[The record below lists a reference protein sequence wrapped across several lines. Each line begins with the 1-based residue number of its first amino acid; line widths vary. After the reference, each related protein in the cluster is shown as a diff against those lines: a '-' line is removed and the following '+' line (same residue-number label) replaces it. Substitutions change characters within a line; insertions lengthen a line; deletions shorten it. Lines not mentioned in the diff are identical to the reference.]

1 MRKLC
6 LLPLLLLFGLFTSSQ
21 LIAQDS
27 TKGALQI
34 SILTC
39 APGEDVYTA
48 WGHTAIRIIDSAKQ
62 TDIVFNFG
70 TFDFDTP
77 NFLVEFVKGNL
88 NYFLSADNFQNFILE
103 YQYYGRSIKEQV
115 LILTD
120 AEKINWQNALLKNL
134 EGNNRYYLYN
144 FITDNCTT
152 RVKDGFY
159 QFASTQVPPSTIK
172 SYRTHVVEAPYQQGI
187 PWIGLGIDVLLGAVS
202 DKVPSAIQAGF
213 LPDLL
218 FDQLAAQ
225 PGYIESTQNYEFTK
239 TVPVKPTDPVYYIV
253 GLIFL
258 YLFVGRWNARW
269 AVMAAKSIDLILLFI
284 FGLGGLLLAYMSLFS
299 KHTACHNNFNIAWIH
314 PFYFIALILYFI
326 KPIWAGYLG
335 RIFFIAT
342 IGLIVV
348 SYWLPQSFSSS
359 VYLLMVVSLL
369 LNYRLFSLI
378 ILFKRGR
385 DAKFN

>member
-6 LLPLLLLFGLFTSSQ
+6 LLPILLLFGIFTSSQ

-62 TDIVFNFG
+62 TDVVYNFG
-70 TFDFDTP
+70 TFDFNTP

-88 NYFLSADNFQNFILE
+88 NYFLSADDFQNFILE

-115 LILTD
+115 LILSD
-120 AEKINWQNALLKNL
+120 AEKINWQNALQKNL

-159 QFASTQVPPSTIK
+159 QFVNTQVPPSTIK
-172 SYRTHVVEAPYQQGI
+172 SFRIHVVEAPYQQGI

-202 DKVPSAIQAGF
+202 DQAPTALQAGF

-218 FDQLAAQ
+218 FDQIAAQ
-225 PGYIESTQNYEFTK
+225 PGYIAATQNYDFTK
-239 TVPVKPTDPVYYIV
+239 TAASTPTDPIYFII
-253 GLIFL
+253 GLIVV
-258 YLFVGRWNARW
+258 YLFVGKWNARW
-269 AVMAAKSIDLILLFI
+269 AVIAAKFLDIFLLFI
-284 FGLGGLLLAYMSLFS
+284 FGLGGLLLVYMSLFS
-299 KHTACHNNFNIAWIH
+299 KHTACHYNFNIDWIH
-314 PFYFIALILYFI
+314 PLYWIALVCYFI

-342 IGLIVV
+342 IGLIAV
-348 SYWLPQSFSSS
+348 SYWLPQSFSIS
-359 VYLLMVVSLL
+359 VYLLMGLSLV
-369 LNYRLFSLI
+369 LNYRLI
-378 ILFKRGR
+378 KRGR
-385 DAKFN
+385 DAKFK